1 MTSVKIFKR
10 LKVETLKL
18 KVKNLA
24 SFLLKC
30 IIDMLY
36 DEMIYPVRSMACE
49 FPNAFSSASSYQGF
63 DYKFA
68 SITRPVL
75 QV

>member
-1 MTSVKIFKR
+1 
-10 LKVETLKL
+10 
-18 KVKNLA
+18 
-24 SFLLKC
+24 
-30 IIDMLY
+30 MLY

-49 FPNAFSSASSYQGF
+49 FPNAFSSASSYQGI

-68 SITRPVL
+68 STTRPVL

>member
-1 MTSVKIFKR
+1 MTRVKTFKR
-10 LKVETLKL
+10 LKAETLNL
-18 KVKNLA
+18 KVTNLA

-49 FPNAFSSASSYQGF
+49 FPFSSGSSYQGI

-68 SITRPVL
+68 STTRPVL